1 MKFIIKVIRL
11 WWLFDVFSVAIIDHM
26 NMCSVSQILC
36 VLQIV
41 NFLHIYLGF
50 KTLEIHHSWI
60 SSLTTAPESV
70 AKELPTELM
79 N

>member
-36 VLQIV
+36 FANCKLSPYILRFQ
-41 NFLHIYLGF
+41 NFGDPPLLDKQFNHCPRV
-50 KTLEIHHSWI
+50 SC
-60 SSLTTAPESV
+60 
-70 AKELPTELM
+70 
-79 N
+79 